1 MEIVSKRSF
10 LKPIV
15 LKNNRFF
22 KKLVVTLTIVNDEPS
37 LTIANE
43 EPSVTIVNDDP

>member
-22 KKLVVTLTIVNDEPS
+22 KKLVVTLTIVNDEPL
-37 LTIANE
+37 LTIVKYQEVLA
-43 EPSVTIVNDDP
+43 PPQFFQ